1 MDDLARHNR
10 DRWDALARAGV
21 SFAQS
26 MLDLDADA
34 ARRLVDP
41 YGILGDVR
49 GKEVLCL
56 ASGGSQQ
63 SVAFALL
70 GARATVLDLS
80 DEQLDRDRA
89 AAAHYGVTIDVVQ
102 GDMRDLSRFADG
114 RFDVVWHAYSINF
127 VPEALP
133 VLREAARVLAPGGY
147 YRIEFAN
154 PFVFEVDERSWTGD
168 GYLLRRPYVD
178 GAEMEDTT
186 WVIARENGTTFQV
199 EGPREFRHLLSSV
212 VNGMVAQGFVLLGL
226 WEAESP
232 DPNAA
237 PGTWD
242 HFAVVAPP
250 FLTIWAVLR
259 PDALRRLTENATE
272 GIRRAE
278 RGGPRGRHDGL

>member
-1 MDDLARHNR
+1 MDDLLRHNR
-10 DRWDALARAGV
+10 ARWNALARAGV
-21 SFAQS
+21 SFS
-26 MLDLDADA
+26 RPMFDLDVDT

-56 ASGGSQQ
+56 ASGGGQQ
-63 SVAFALL
+63 SAAFALL
-70 GARATVLDLS
+70 GARTTVLDLS

-89 AAAHYGVTIDVVQ
+89 AAAHYGVTVDAVQ
-102 GDMRDLSRFADG
+102 GDMRDLSRFADR

-147 YRIEFAN
+147 YRVEFAN
-154 PFVFEVDERSWTGD
+154 PFVFEVDERTWTGE

-178 GAEMEDTT
+178 GAEMVDTT
-186 WVIARENGTTFQV
+186 WDVWREDGTTLQV
-199 EGPREFRHLLSSV
+199 EGPREFRHAMSTM
-212 VNGMVAQGFVLLGL
+212 VNGMVAQGFVIVGL
-226 WEAESP
+226 CEAESP
-232 DPNAA
+232 HPDAA

-242 HFAVVAPP
+242 HYMTVAPP

-259 PDALRRLTENATE
+259 PDVLPLAGAAA
-272 GIRRAE
+272 GSA
-278 RGGPRGRHDGL
+278 P